1 MIKNMRRRPTLGRRR
16 CYNENIMPNMENN
29 TSRKLILITNDD
41 SVDAPGIHRLAE
53 IVRSLGDVYVVAPSH
68 PHSGQ
73 SAAITV
79 SAPLHISERPSQLE
93 GVRFFAV
100 DGTPV
105 DCVKLAMHAILPRRP
120 DALFAGIN
128 HGSNASVNIV
138 YSGTMGA
145 VTEGCLQGIPSVGFS
160 LTHHSLKADF
170 SLSVAF
176 VASIAS
182 SIVEDGLPEGV
193 CLNVNIPARVMP
205 QGIKVCRAARA
216 RWTDNY
222 RRYLDPSGVPFF
234 WLEGRF
240 VNAEPNADDTDEYW
254 LARRYVTVVPVSPG
268 ASAADSVRTL
278 SGRFDTSELA

>member
-1 MIKNMRRRPTLGRRR
+1 ML
-16 CYNENIMPNMENN
+16 IMNN
-29 TSRKLILITNDD
+29 SSRKLILITNDD

-53 IVRSLGDVYVVAPSH
+53 IVRSMGDVYVVAPAH

-73 SAAITV
+73 SAAITTC
-79 SAPLHISERPSQLE
+79 APLRISELPSQLD
-93 GVRFFAV
+93 GVRFFSV

-120 DALFAGIN
+120 DAVLSGIN
-128 HGSNASVNIV
+128 HGSNASVNII
-138 YSGTMGA
+138 YSGTIGA

-160 LTHHSLKADF
+160 LLHHSIKADF
-170 SLSVAF
+170 SLSVGF

-182 SIVEDGLPEGV
+182 AVIEEGLPEGV

-222 RRYLDPSGVPFF
+222 RRYLDPSGVPFYL
-234 WLEGRF
+234 LEGRF
-240 VNAEPNADDTDEYW
+240 INAEPNAEDTDEYW
-254 LARRYVTVVPVSPG
+254 LARRYVTIVPVVPG
-268 ASAADSVRTL
+268 ASANDSIRAL
-278 SGRFDTSELA
+278 SARFDTID